1 MEDADHF
8 LDNNPELFER
18 VTEDNVHVPPEPE
31 KLYDMTSLPDP
42 PADLKFFG
50 MCARDFSIGRHIM
63 KENCLALAKFWFWG
77 IRFDMYLRPSGTRI
91 INALWK
97 LFYYMADEHRPRN
110 WTEVFDFTRDSGP
123 PNTIESSQASKEPLD
138 PAFIDLQTHRLS
150 YQMSTSNGF
159 YFLPSRRRERCHVGL
174 SLQGTHREKPEQ
186 PRDAE
191 HKRRLLP
198 IQRSTSTLPPLPDVG
213 ETGFDSPSPDPRT
226 VLPVTL
232 TNGILLPTTL
242 PATVPAA
249 LLAGLP
255 TALSGTLPG
264 ALPSIQMQ
272 AVTEAVER
280 TVMTFAY
287 FDLGRDPSAPA
298 RAPFPTRTACD
309 KDTLRLMQVATFP
322 ATRAVRLMPPELLF
336 DPNGLTYPY
345 RGRGP
350 VWNGGSCAID
360 AAITLGMLADAGC
373 TVADRKGD
381 WQSQF
386 TTLEKAFIEVC
397 NMNWDVY
404 DDYTSIDLRDAF
416 WKKLVSA
423 VPSLTIG
430 APTPVWVVWA
440 ESTRSFAQF
449 QFNFTEVL
457 TPCPCLGLAPIST
470 NRMGQCMYPIS
481 QPLDQYGVTVSEMI
495 ERSTYGSKHS
505 GPCPNC
511 GSPTGD
517 AKVKQFK
524 NLPLRLVMSFGMDIK
539 LVSHTKDIA
548 FRYVDEH
555 GNHQVATYR
564 WLGGIYY
571 KDNHVRVYW
580 TDAER
585 GEEDTGNIRIYDSQ
599 DNSGIIVGDIP
610 PFHRDSRVPQDWL
623 REGLPIVLYERVM
636 NPSSDVLTV
645 ASQTVTNMMSTSM
658 QNKPILTEHTPW
670 RRAPEPSS
678 SAGLDPWPRILP
690 RTGENYYEARYTGL
704 SPSLVPDPN
713 SILDGDLD
721 SLLLNAAESISIQPT
736 TSLADNAMLP
746 DVNSSRLK
754 QGSQSPNMFDSILD
768 DPSSFLAN
776 HPDLWPDGIPGDD
789 GLSLVN
795 FPELA
800 QSPEDAHTSPSN
812 APTPYFSP
820 SQFLDLP
827 SSSNSSSNVSMADI
841 PEYINVSHD
850 CPAPHEPARVYIIQS
865 DQLDKSHRSP
875 PRAGAQKRK
884 NAKSPGESAGKS
896 NGKPKGISKT
906 PAKSKRPLQRITN

>member
-1 MEDADHF
+1 MEGVDHF

-18 VTEDNVHVPPEPE
+18 VTEDNIHVPPEPE

-50 MCARDFSIGRHIM
+50 MCASDFRIGRHIM

-77 IRFDMYLRPSGTRI
+77 IRFDMYLRPSGTKI

-110 WTEVFDFTRDSGP
+110 WIEVFDFTRDSGP
-123 PNTIESSQASKEPLD
+123 RLFKYTTNPCPFPYSQRHRELPSLKGATGAGFHRPADAPSVLPDVYIERFLLPAVSRKRKMSHRTQPPEYTERETRAAKRRRTQTSPSSDS
-138 PAFIDLQTHRLS
+138 TLS
-150 YQMSTSNGF
+150 LAGMSTQVSNNRF
-159 YFLPSRRRERCHVGL
+159 
-174 SLQGTHREKPEQ
+174 Q
-186 PRDAE
+186 
-191 HKRRLLP
+191 
-198 IQRSTSTLPPLPDVG
+198 IPPLPEVG
-213 ETGFDSPSPDPRT
+213 ETSFDSPSPDPWT

-232 TNGILLPTTL
+232 TNGILLPTTT
-242 PATVPAA
+242 PTTVPAA
-249 LLAGLP
+249 LSAGLP
-255 TALSGTLPG
+255 AALTGTLSG
-264 ALPSIQMQ
+264 ALPSVQMQ

-280 TVMTFAY
+280 AVMKFAY
-287 FDLGRDPSAPA
+287 AELERDPSAPA

-322 ATRAVRLMPPELLF
+322 ATRTVRLMPPELLF

-360 AAITLGMLADAGC
+360 AAITLGILADAGC

-416 WKKLVSA
+416 WKKLVSI

-440 ESTRSFAQF
+440 ESTRNFAQF
-449 QFNFTEVL
+449 QFNFTELL
-457 TPCPCLGLAPIST
+457 TPCPCQGLAPIST
-470 NRMGQCMYPIS
+470 DRMGQCMYPIS

-495 ERSTYGSKHS
+495 ERSTYGPKHS
-505 GPCPNC
+505 GPCPDC

-517 AKVKQFK
+517 TKVKQFK
-524 NLPLRLVMSFGMDIK
+524 DLPLRLVMSFGTDIK
-539 LVSHTKDIA
+539 LISHTKNIA

-555 GNHQVATYR
+555 GNHRVATYR
-564 WLGGIYY
+564 WLGGVYY
-571 KDNHVRVYW
+571 KDHHVRVYW

-585 GEEDTGNIRIYDSQ
+585 GEEDTGNIRIYDGQ

-636 NPSSDVLTV
+636 NPSDDVLHV
-645 ASQTVTNMMSTSM
+645 ASQTVTNMMSTSI

-704 SPSLVPDPN
+704 TPPPHSRSQFTPRCRLS
-713 SILDGDLD
+713 
-721 SLLLNAAESISIQPT
+721 Q
-736 TSLADNAMLP
+736 
-746 DVNSSRLK
+746 SRLK
-754 QGSQSPNMFDSILD
+754 QETQSPNMFDSILD

-800 QSPEDAHTSPSN
+800 QSPEGVHTSPSN

-841 PEYINVSHD
+841 PEYINVSRD

-865 DQLDKSHRSP
+865 DQSHPSP
-875 PRAGAQKRK
+875 PRAGTQKK
-884 NAKSPGESAGKS
+884 QNAKPTVKS

-906 PAKSKRPLQRITN
+906 PAKPKRRAKRIT